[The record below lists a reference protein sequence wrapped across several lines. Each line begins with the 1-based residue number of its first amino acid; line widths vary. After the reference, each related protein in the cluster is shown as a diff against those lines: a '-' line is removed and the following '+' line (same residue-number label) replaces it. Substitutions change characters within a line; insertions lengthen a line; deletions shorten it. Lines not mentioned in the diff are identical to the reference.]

1 MTAISQD
8 VEEGNEQQDLGKE
21 EIKVA
26 LGISAQDFKDSFI
39 ARKLPLKWLSSN
51 ES

>member
-8 VEEGNEQQDLGKE
+8 VEEGNEHDSGKE
-21 EIKVA
+21 EMKVA

-39 ARKLPLKWLSSN
+39 ARKLPL
-51 ES
+51 E